1 LICHELFTNYEYF
14 GRRSKRTTKPKIT
27 AERRPALHVA
37 TLELMAEKR

>member
-1 LICHELFTNYEYF
+1 MRIKS
-14 GRRSKRTTKPKIT
+14 RTKPEIA